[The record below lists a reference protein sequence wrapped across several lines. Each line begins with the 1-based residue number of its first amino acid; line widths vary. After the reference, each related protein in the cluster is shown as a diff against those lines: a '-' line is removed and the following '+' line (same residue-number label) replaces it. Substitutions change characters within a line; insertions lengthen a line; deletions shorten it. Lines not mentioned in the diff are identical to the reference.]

1 MIRTA
6 DDVIDSLTRAGTLDD
21 FRRVGDAVQK
31 LADPRLK
38 NICTINGTE
47 INPFFVPNAQPG
59 APALNSMQWLY
70 VVSQARAAAANG
82 NTRRMMVAAPMKSG
96 STFISKSLATAFQ
109 LPRVSLIML
118 VARAYDYAMLGAA
131 TRAHEID
138 ELALISACCRPDGF
152 LAHHHMLA
160 SPFLASQAAL
170 YNLEVILIRRNI
182 FDMLVSLDDFT
193 RKYLAEAPNGG
204 TFFRYGVPASYTSLD
219 FDQRISRLLDRNLNF
234 YLNYYMSWTLAEQQG
249 LIKPFWISYED
260 EISGGTR
267 ALSGRIAETFAKTD
281 DEASRVAAALGE
293 GGRMEHVHFNK
304 GVAGRGQM
312 ITGRNRERVLEAFAD
327 FSEVADWSELL
338 A

>member
-1 MIRTA
+1 MISTSE
-6 DDVIDSLTRAGTLDD
+6 DVIDYLTRSGTLAD
-21 FRRVGDAVQK
+21 FREVGDAVQK

-38 NICTINGTE
+38 NICMIHGTE
-47 INPFFVPNAQPG
+47 VNPFFVPHAQPG
-59 APALNSMQWLY
+59 MQALNSTQWLY
-70 VVSQARAAAANG
+70 VVSQARAAAAQG

-118 VARAYDYAMLGAA
+118 LARAYDYAMLGAA

-138 ELALISACCRPDGF
+138 ELALLS
-152 LAHHHMLA
+152 
-160 SPFLASQAAL
+160 
-170 YNLEVILIRRNI
+170 NI

-193 RKYLAEAPNGG
+193 RKHLLEDPHRE
-204 TFFRYGVPASYTSLD
+204 TFFRYGVPANYASLD

-234 YLNYYMSWTLAEQQG
+234 YVSYYTSWTLAEHHG

-260 EISGGTR
+260 EISGGAR
-267 ALSGRIAETFAKTD
+267 GLSGRIAEAFARND
-281 DEASRVAAALGE
+281 DEAGRVAATLGE
-293 GGRMEHVHFNK
+293 GGRMEHIHFNK
-304 GVAGRGQM
+304 GVAGRGRA

>member
-1 MIRTA
+1 MISTSE
-6 DDVIDSLTRAGTLDD
+6 DVIDYLTRSGTLAD
-21 FRRVGDAVQK
+21 FREVGDAVQK

-38 NICTINGTE
+38 NICMIHGTE
-47 INPFFVPNAQPG
+47 VNPFFVPHAQPG
-59 APALNSMQWLY
+59 MQALNSTQWLY
-70 VVSQARAAAANG
+70 VVSQARAAAAQG

-118 VARAYDYAMLGAA
+118 LARAYDYAMLGAA

-138 ELALISACCRPDGF
+138 ELALLSACCRPDGF
-152 LAHHHMLA
+152 IAHHHMLG

-170 YNLEVILIRRNI
+170 YRLDVILIRRNI

-193 RKYLAEAPNGG
+193 RKHLLEDPHRE
-204 TFFRYGVPASYTSLD
+204 TFFRYGVPANYASLD

-234 YLNYYMSWTLAEQQG
+234 YVSYYTSWTLAEHHG
-249 LIKPFWISYED
+249 LIKPFWISYEE
-260 EISGGTR
+260 EISGGAR
-267 ALSGRIAETFAKTD
+267 GLSGRIAEAFARND
-281 DEASRVAAALGE
+281 DEAGRVTAALGE
-293 GGRMEHVHFNK
+293 GGRMEHIHFNK
-304 GVAGRGQM
+304 GVAGRGRA